1 MCWTLATDL
10 IQQLNAGPGHG
21 VMLAAMSPPD
31 TPPSQT
37 RIAHHEATAPLRGP
51 ARGPWNHPAHTLL
64 GLALLAA
71 VLGMVLATYWP
82 ALSAG
87 ARYMDDKFY
96 IGNPIIQ
103 HPTWATVR
111 RIFGEV
117 LSPSLVN
124 GYYQPLSLLSV
135 MVDFFDPRAAS
146 SLMPFHRTTLLLH
159 LLNVALVVILL
170 WSLFDHWITANL
182 LGLVYG
188 LHPLNGDA
196 ILWVAERKTV
206 LSTFFALLSLLL
218 YLAYA
223 RHSERTGR
231 GDWKRYG
238 GSLLLYVCALLSK
251 PTALPVVGLLLV
263 LDYWP
268 LGRLNKRT
276 LLEKLPFV
284 MVCGAAA
291 VVAVI
296 SQAHAGQEGAVQ
308 FMKPYHLP
316 WVVAYGVGL
325 YLVKA
330 VWPAAMVS
338 DYLNP
343 QPFGLANTEVL
354 GSVIV
359 AVGAVAAIALSLRR
373 TRAWL
378 AGGLWFLCTMVPT
391 LGIIRY
397 TSSIASNR
405 AMYLPMVGLLLPLQW
420 ELGRLWS
427 RGLGA
432 VKAPVVR
439 AIVVGVVAILATGSA
454 WATRKYES
462 HWRDSISYLQYSL
475 ALQPTDWRLHTR
487 LGNEWILLRDYP
499 SAIAEFRRALT
510 YNSKWAENY
519 LNLGRALHTVG
530 DDGEAKE
537 AFTAALRLTPND
549 WRAHILMGNTLERQ
563 MDLQGALDEFQTA
576 ARLAP
581 AMAVAHFNAGRL
593 LARLG
598 RFEESAESYRTTLA
612 LEPRFAEARRAL
624 EDMASKGHAGA
635 TP

>member
-1 MCWTLATDL
+1 
-10 IQQLNAGPGHG
+10 
-21 VMLAAMSPPD
+21 MLAAMSPPD
-31 TPPSQT
+31 TPPSQP
-37 RIAHHEATAPLRGP
+37 RLDHQKATAPLRAP
-51 ARGPWNHPAHTLL
+51 ARGPWDHPVHCLV
-64 GLALLAA
+64 GLALLAI
-71 VLGMVLATYWP
+71 VLGMVLAAYWP

-103 HPTWATVR
+103 HPTWDAVR

-124 GYYQPLSLLSV
+124 GYYQPFSLLSL
-135 MVDFFDPRAAS
+135 MVDFLDPRAAT
-146 SLMPFHRTTLLLH
+146 SLMPFHRTTLILH
-159 LLNVALVVILL
+159 LLNVVLVVLLL

-188 LHPLNGDA
+188 LHPLNADA

-223 RHSERTGR
+223 RHAERTGR
-231 GDWKRYG
+231 GDWKRLG

-268 LGRLNKRT
+268 LKRLNRHT
-276 LLEKLPFV
+276 MLEKLPFV
-284 MVCGAAA
+284 LVCGAAA

-330 VWPAAMVS
+330 VWPTAMVS

-343 QPFGLANTEVL
+343 QPFGLTNTEVL

-359 AVGAVAAIALSLRR
+359 AVGAVAAIVLSLRR

-378 AGGLWFLCTMVPT
+378 VGGLWFLVTIVPT

-405 AMYLPMVGLLLPLQW
+405 AMYLPLVGLLLPLQW

-427 RGLGA
+427 RGVGV
-432 VKAPVVR
+432 VKAPAVR
-439 AIVVGVVAILATGSA
+439 AIVVAVVAVLATGSA
-454 WATRKYES
+454 WATRRYES
-462 HWRDSISYLQYSL
+462 HWRDSITYLQYSL

-499 SAIAEFRRALT
+499 SAIAEFRKALV
-510 YNSKWAENY
+510 YDPKWAENH
-519 LNLGRALHTVG
+519 LNLGRALFTLG
-530 DDGEAKE
+530 DDGEAKQ
-537 AFTAALRLTPND
+537 AFAAALRLTPND
-549 WRAHILMGNTLERQ
+549 WRAHMLMANTLERQ
-563 MDLQGALDEFQTA
+563 ADAQGALDEFQTA

-581 AMAVAHFNAGRL
+581 AMAVAHFNVGRL
-593 LARLG
+593 SSRLG
-598 RFEESAESYRTTLA
+598 RLDEAAESYRKTLA
-612 LEPRFAEARRAL
+612 LEPRFVEARRAL
-624 EDMASKGHAGA
+624 EYMAPKQEAGA
-635 TP
+635 RP